1 MNNLESQTSPHV
13 VHLPPLSRCRR
24 ILFAVC
30 LGLALL
36 SVSKMALA
44 QYQLTNLVSNQVRE
58 ARASIPCL

>member
-1 MNNLESQTSPHV
+1 MNNVESQMLPQV
-13 VHLPPLSRCRR
+13 AHLPPFPRWRR

-36 SVSKMALA
+36 SVSNMALA

-58 ARASIPCL
+58 DSMTIPSL